1 VVFSSRFRVGVDP
14 GWFSAI
20 DRAVRRL
27 LLCSLTLLTAL
38 SCSKG
43 RAPAPPS
50 SSPATPTLRGPAL
63 EARVQALLTRA
74 KVPGLGLAIIE
85 NGEIAEVNAYG
96 LRDVASGAPMQEDT
110 VMYAA
115 SWTKLAFATL
125 VMQLVEARKLELD
138 RPLAEYL
145 PQPLPAYDY
154 YRDLEKDERWRKL
167 TARMLLSHSGGFPN
181 FRSFN
186 DDGRLDFKVD
196 PGTRYAYSGEGIN
209 LLQFVLETGLKQDV
223 GKLLHERFE
232 HLHMS
237 RSALVWRDDWGG
249 NVSTG
254 YAVNG
259 TPEPHH
265 RKRTVLAAGSLD
277 TTISDFAAFM
287 AAFMRGEGLSK
298 ASRDEILNAQLPIT
312 GPHQFPTFEKL
323 PDEPLGL
330 SAGLGVVLFAGP
342 QGRGFFKGGHDDWTD
357 NTLVCLEKGRRCVLL
372 LSNSARAQAIF
383 PALVRAVLGET
394 GIPWKWEYS
403 DPTSPGAV
411 E

>member
-1 VVFSSRFRVGVDP
+1 M
-14 GWFSAI
+14 A
-20 DRAVRRL
+20 
-27 LLCSLTLLTAL
+27 
-38 SCSKG
+38 
-43 RAPAPPS
+43 
-50 SSPATPTLRGPAL
+50 TLRGQAL
-63 EARVQALLTRA
+63 EARVKALMAKA

-85 NGEIAEVNAYG
+85 DADLAEVNAYG
-96 LRDVASGAPMQEDT
+96 LRDVAAGAPMQEDT

-115 SWTKLAFATL
+115 SLTKLVFATV
-125 VMQLVEARKLELD
+125 VMQLVEAHTLDLD

-167 TARMLLSHSGGFPN
+167 TARMLLSHTGGFPA
-181 FRSFN
+181 FRVVN

-209 LLQFVLETGLKQDV
+209 LLQFVLETGLKVDV
-223 GKLLHERFE
+223 GKLVHGHFERLHLR
-232 HLHMS
+232 
-237 RSALVWRDDWGG
+237 RTALVWRDEFGA

-259 TPEPHH
+259 TAEPHH
-265 RKRTVLAAGSLD
+265 KKRTVLAAGSLD
-277 TTISDFAAFM
+277 TTTSDFAAFM

-298 ASRDEILNAQLPIT
+298 ASRDEMLRPQIPIT
-312 GPHQFPTFEKL
+312 SPHQFPTFEKA
-323 PDEPLGL
+323 PDEQLGL
-330 SAGLGVVLFAGP
+330 SAGLGVVLFSGP

-357 NTLVCLEKGRRCVLL
+357 NMVVCLEKGRRCVLL

-394 GIPWKWEYS
+394 GVPWRWEYS
-403 DPTSPGAV
+403 DAAAPPPV